1 MKIINPINPTR
12 FIKNTKPIITNVAQ
26 GDTRKLCSFVVPEN
40 KFGKLYLD
48 VKMPKAGYGHNFIT
62 ELRNRFDKLLGYEEF
77 AYFEGSPNMSGLF
90 IRVNDEY
97 KQKGFNFGEILRLS
111 SIIEI
116 MENKVKN
123 FEIISKDTAIYFHA
137 KYKFTP
143 NLAFSD
149 RDKFLKTLSGDKSNG
164 YEKFSLKA
172 QDLADKLK
180 IAKENADIPQQRKIC
195 AETNE
200 VLGEYL
206 DKVIAEKSQKQH
218 PINFTMPMTLT
229 DENILKNK
237 EFFNQLFKKHGIDYN
252 V

>member
-1 MKIINPINPTR
+1 MKIINPINPAR

-48 VKMPKAGYGHNFIT
+48 VKKPKAGYGHNFIT

-164 YEKFSLKA
+164 YEKFSQKA

-218 PINFTMPMTLT
+218 PINYTMPMTLT

>member
-1 MKIINPINPTR
+1 MKIINPINPAR

-123 FEIISKDTAIYFHA
+123 FEIISRILRFISMQNI
-137 KYKFTP
+137 
-143 NLAFSD
+143 NLH
-149 RDKFLKTLSGDKSNG
+149 
-164 YEKFSLKA
+164 
-172 QDLADKLK
+172 Q
-180 IAKENADIPQQRKIC
+180 I
-195 AETNE
+195 
-200 VLGEYL
+200 
-206 DKVIAEKSQKQH
+206 
-218 PINFTMPMTLT
+218 
-229 DENILKNK
+229 
-237 EFFNQLFKKHGIDYN
+237 
-252 V
+252 

>member
-149 RDKFLKTLSGDKSNG
+149 IDKFLKTLSGDKSNG
-164 YEKFSLKA
+164 YEKFSQKA
-172 QDLADKLK
+172 QDLANKLK
-180 IAKENADIPQQRKIC
+180 IAKENADMPQQRKIC

>member
-111 SIIEI
+111 NIIEI

-164 YEKFSLKA
+164 YEKFSQKA

>member
-164 YEKFSLKA
+164 YEKFSQKA
-172 QDLADKLK
+172 QDLANKLK
-180 IAKENADIPQQRKIC
+180 IAKENADMPQQRKIC

-237 EFFNQLFKKHGIDYN
+237 GFFNQLFKKHGIDYN

>member
-1 MKIINPINPTR
+1 MKITNPINPTG

-26 GDTRKLCSFVVPEN
+26 GDTRKLCSFVVPKSKVGE
-40 KFGKLYLD
+40 LYLD
-48 VKMPKAGYGHNFIT
+48 VKMPKAGYGYNFIT

-77 AYFEGSPNMSGLF
+77 AHFEGSPNMSGLF

-123 FEIISKDTAIYFHA
+123 FGIISKDSAIYFHA
-137 KYKFTP
+137 KYKFKP
-143 NLAFSD
+143 DLAFSD
-149 RDKFLKTLSGDKSNG
+149 RDKFLKILSDDKSNG
-164 YEKFSLKA
+164 YEKFSQKA
-172 QDLADKLK
+172 QDLTDKLK
-180 IAKENADIPQQRKIC
+180 IAIENADITQQRKIC
-195 AETNE
+195 SETNE

-206 DKVIAEKSQKQH
+206 DGVIAEKSQKQH
-218 PINFTMPMTLT
+218 PLNWTMPMTLT

-237 EFFNQLFKKHGIDYN
+237 EFFNQLYQKHGIDYN

>member
-62 ELRNRFDKLLGYEEF
+62 ELRNRFDKLMGYEEF

-164 YEKFSLKA
+164 YEKFSQKA

-180 IAKENADIPQQRKIC
+180 IAKENAGIPQQRKIC

>member
-1 MKIINPINPTR
+1 MKIINPINPIR

-164 YEKFSLKA
+164 YEKFSQKA

-218 PINFTMPMTLT
+218 PINYTMPMTLT

>member
-1 MKIINPINPTR
+1 MKIINPINPAR

-62 ELRNRFDKLLGYEEF
+62 ELRNRFDKLMGYEEF

-164 YEKFSLKA
+164 YEKFSQKA
-172 QDLADKLK
+172 QDMADKLK

-218 PINFTMPMTLT
+218 PINYTMPMTLT

>member
-164 YEKFSLKA
+164 YEKFSQKA

-200 VLGEYL
+200 VLSEYL

>member
-164 YEKFSLKA
+164 YEKFSQKA
-172 QDLADKLK
+172 QDLSDKLK

-206 DKVIAEKSQKQH
+206 DKVITEKSQKQH

>member
-40 KFGKLYLD
+40 KFGKLCLD

-164 YEKFSLKA
+164 YEKFSQKA